1 MALRSS
7 TVASIVSTLMS
18 GFNALTVRA
27 APSRTR
33 AGGRRGRGE
42 DIAGGLL
49 RLFRNVGQQT
59 AVAGLRA
66 VRLAALGA
74 VPLETVDHLVEANL
88 LRSAGQLV
96 PAVRPARRGDEAGTA
111 QDHQHLVEKGARDP
125 LAPGDLAT
133 LQRATASMA
142 RQLED
147 SPHAVFGFHRKAH
160 AHRT

>member
-1 MALRSS
+1 
-7 TVASIVSTLMS
+7 V
-18 GFNALTVRA
+18 
-27 APSRTR
+27 
-33 AGGRRGRGE
+33 RGE
-42 DIAGGLL
+42 DIPGGILG
-49 RLFRNVGQQT
+49 LFRDVRQHP

-88 LRSAGQLV
+88 LRAAGQLV
-96 PAVRPARRGDEAGTA
+96 PAVRSPRRGDEAGAA

-133 LQRATASMA
+133 LQRTPAGMP

-147 SPHAVFGFHRKAH
+147 GPDAVFGFHRKAH
-160 AHRT
+160 AHSTDLSPRFFTPERGP

>member
-1 MALRSS
+1 ME
-7 TVASIVSTLMS
+7 
-18 GFNALTVRA
+18 N
-27 APSRTR
+27 TR
-33 AGGRRGRGE
+33 LEPAQTQAVGQRVRGE

-49 RLFRNVGQQT
+49 RLFRYVGQQP

-125 LAPGDLAT
+125 LAAGDLAT
-133 LQRATASMA
+133 RSEEHTSELQSLAYLVCRLL
-142 RQLED
+142 LE
-147 SPHAVFGFHRKAH
+147 KKKKEK
-160 AHRT
+160 